1 MKGKYSLKLSRL
13 VESHALDILYKSTD
27 YDSVEIWNYNIS
39 RPSLQFVDFYDYF
52 DRERIQITGKAEAA
66 YLRTLLPGER
76 ERVIDT
82 LFAQKI
88 PALVVC
94 HRVVPDQL
102 FVEAARRHDVT
113 LLSTDLET
121 SEFIAQVIGTLRTHL
136 ADRRTEHG
144 VLVQV
149 HGEGLLIQG
158 ESGIG
163 KSEVALELVKRGHR
177 LVADD
182 AVELRRMG
190 RTRLMG
196 SAPPMIRYLMELRGL
211 GIIDVRRIYGVGAVL
226 PVCDVDLVVKF
237 VRWEEGYD
245 YDRLGLTEETV
256 SFLGVTVPQVTIPV
270 APARNLAIILE
281 VAAMVCVSKC
291 ETRFVYHSVGGYHI
305 VGFFSCKRSAGSLS
319 GALPAGK
326 RAHGRAL
333 LLSHRRSGGRVRG
346 AGERADP
353 LRAVALA
360 ESARRP
366 RDRHR
371 QRHEP
376 AGA

>member
-1 MKGKYSLKLSRL
+1 MRLKYSMKLSTIVDTHGL
-13 VESHALDILYKSTD
+13 NMVYQSTD
-27 YDSVEIWNYNIS
+27 YDKVEVWNYNIS

-52 DRERIQITGKAEAA
+52 DPERIQITGKAEAA
-66 YLRTLLPGER
+66 YLRTLPPEQR
-76 ERVIDT
+76 EAVIDK
-82 LFAQKI
+82 LFSKKI

-94 HRVVPDQL
+94 HRVVPDSL

-121 SEFIAQVIGTLRTHL
+121 SEFVAQVINTLRTHL

-190 RTRLMG
+190 RTRLTG
-196 SAPPMIRYLMELRGL
+196 SAPKMIRYLMELRGL

-237 VRWEEGYD
+237 VRWEEGAD
-245 YDRLGLTEETV
+245 YDRLGLQEETAN
-256 SFLGVTVPQVTIPV
+256 FLGVTVPQVTIPV

-281 VAAMVCVSKC
+281 VAAMNHREKKLGHN
-291 ETRFVYHSVGGYHI
+291 TA
-305 VGFFSCKRSAGSLS
+305 K
-319 GALPAGK
+319 
-326 RAHGRAL
+326 AL
-333 LLSHRRSGGRVRG
+333 L
-346 AGERADP
+346 ERHD
-353 LRAVALA
+353 
-360 ESARRP
+360 EGI
-366 RDRHR
+366 DN
-371 QRHEP
+371 
-376 AGA
+376 GWDGWG

>member
-13 VESHALDILYKSTD
+13 VESHNLDILYKSTD

-66 YLRTLLPGER
+66 YLRTLLPNER

-94 HRVVPDQL
+94 HRVIPDQM

-121 SEFIAQVIGTLRTHL
+121 SEFIAQVIGTLRTYL

-190 RTRLMG
+190 RSRLMG

-245 YDRLGLTEETV
+245 YDRLGLTEETT
-256 SFLGVTVPQVTIPV
+256 SFLGVTVPMVTIPV

-281 VAAMVCVSKC
+281 VAAMN
-291 ETRFVYHSVGGYHI
+291 
-305 VGFFSCKRSAGSLS
+305 
-319 GALPAGK
+319 
-326 RAHGRAL
+326 
-333 LLSHRRSGGRVRG
+333 HREKKLGHNT
-346 AGERADP
+346 AKDLMERHDQGI
-353 LRAVALA
+353 
-360 ESARRP
+360 
-366 RDRHR
+366 DN
-371 QRHEP
+371 
-376 AGA
+376 GWDGWD

>member
-1 MKGKYSLKLSRL
+1 MRLKYSMKLSKV
-13 VESHALDILYKSTD
+13 VESHDLAVLYRSTD
-27 YDSVEIWNYNIS
+27 FESLEVWNYNIS
-39 RPSLQFVDFYDYF
+39 RPSLQFVGFYDYF
-52 DRERIQITGKAEAA
+52 DRERIQITGKMEAA
-66 YLRTLLPGER
+66 YLRTLEPAQR
-76 ERVIDT
+76 EKVIDQ

-94 HRVVPDQL
+94 HRVIPDEM

-121 SEFIAQVIGTLRTHL
+121 SEFVAQLIGTLRTHL

-237 VRWEEGYD
+237 VRWEEASD
-245 YDRLGLTEETV
+245 FDRLGLTEETV
-256 SFLGVTVPQVTIPV
+256 SFLGVSVPQVTIPV

-281 VAAMVCVSKC
+281 VAAMNHREKKLGHN
-291 ETRFVYHSVGGYHI
+291 TA
-305 VGFFSCKRSAGSLS
+305 K
-319 GALPAGK
+319 
-326 RAHGRAL
+326 AL
-333 LLSHRRSGGRVRG
+333 L
-346 AGERADP
+346 ERHD
-353 LRAVALA
+353 
-360 ESARRP
+360 EGI
-366 RDRHR
+366 DN
-371 QRHEP
+371 
-376 AGA
+376 GWDGWG

>member
-1 MKGKYSLKLSRL
+1 MRLKYSMKLSAL
-13 VESHALDILYKSTD
+13 VDTHDLGVVYKASDYESR
-27 YDSVEIWNYNIS
+27 EIWNYNIS

-52 DRERIQITGKAEAA
+52 DAERIQITGKAEAA
-66 YLRTLLPGER
+66 YLRTLDPDAR
-76 ERVIDT
+76 EKVIDK

-94 HRVVPDQL
+94 HRVVPDSL

-113 LLSTDLET
+113 LLTTDLET
-121 SEFIAQVIGTLRTHL
+121 REFVAQVINTLRTHL

-163 KSEVALELVKRGHR
+163 KSEVALELIKRGHR

-190 RTRLMG
+190 RSRLTG
-196 SAPPMIRYLMELRGL
+196 SAPKMIRYLMELRGL

-237 VRWEEGYD
+237 VRWEEGAD
-245 YDRLGLTEETV
+245 YDRLGLQEETAN
-256 SFLGVTVPQVTIPV
+256 FLGVAVPQVTIPV

-281 VAAMVCVSKC
+281 VAAMNHREKKLGHN
-291 ETRFVYHSVGGYHI
+291 TA
-305 VGFFSCKRSAGSLS
+305 K
-319 GALPAGK
+319 ALM
-326 RAHGRAL
+326 
-333 LLSHRRSGGRVRG
+333 
-346 AGERADP
+346 ERHDQGI
-353 LRAVALA
+353 
-360 ESARRP
+360 
-366 RDRHR
+366 DN
-371 QRHEP
+371 
-376 AGA
+376 GWDGWN

>member
-1 MKGKYSLKLSRL
+1 MRLKYSMKLSTL
-13 VESHALDILYKSTD
+13 VDTHDLNVIYRSTD
-27 YDSVEIWNYNIS
+27 YENVEIWNYNIS
-39 RPSLQFVDFYDYF
+39 RPSLQFVNFYDYF
-52 DRERIQITGKAEAA
+52 DPERVQITGKAEAA
-66 YLRTLLPGER
+66 FLRTLDEAER
-76 ERVIDT
+76 EKVIDA
-82 LFAQKI
+82 LFARKI

-94 HRVVPDQL
+94 HRVVPDSL

-113 LLSTDLET
+113 LLTTDLET
-121 SEFIAQVIGTLRTHL
+121 SEFVAQVINTLRTHL

-190 RTRLMG
+190 RSRLMG
-196 SAPPMIRYLMELRGL
+196 SAPKMIRYLMELRGL

-237 VRWEEGYD
+237 VRWEEGAD
-245 YDRLGLTEETV
+245 YDRLGLQEETAD
-256 SFLGVTVPQVTIPV
+256 FLGVSVPQVTIPV

-281 VAAMVCVSKC
+281 VAAMNHREKKLGHN
-291 ETRFVYHSVGGYHI
+291 TA
-305 VGFFSCKRSAGSLS
+305 K
-319 GALPAGK
+319 ALM
-326 RAHGRAL
+326 
-333 LLSHRRSGGRVRG
+333 
-346 AGERADP
+346 ERHDQGI
-353 LRAVALA
+353 
-360 ESARRP
+360 
-366 RDRHR
+366 DN
-371 QRHEP
+371 
-376 AGA
+376 GWDGWN